1 MPGFKPIDPNIKAE
15 IITKIRDEAMRVVD
29 ADTLLIPCPSF
40 SALILDI
47 HPKLCP
53 VPDSP

>member
-15 IITKIRDEAMRVVD
+15 IITKIRDEGMRVVD